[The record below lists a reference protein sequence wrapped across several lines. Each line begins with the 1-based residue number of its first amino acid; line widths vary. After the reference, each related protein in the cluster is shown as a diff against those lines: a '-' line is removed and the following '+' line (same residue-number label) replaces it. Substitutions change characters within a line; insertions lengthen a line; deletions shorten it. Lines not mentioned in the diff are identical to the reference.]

1 MSNKL
6 AILFLLIGFTSI
18 ALTASIP
25 RTHQDEREMER
36 NQVILEEEIKTLS
49 KSMPC
54 RNKAV
59 GERVKHPN
67 NDHKF
72 LRCVSRDSF
81 WIETCPDN
89 LFYNY
94 ELDLCDWAVKSLTTT
109 PVNDIVRFRPV
120 LFKGNRTIIGNINDL
135 NSTVHHTGVVIDR
148 TKLAVRVQNGKV
160 VAGRDEDR
168 LNGVNIEEVR
178 MPIRPVNTQVDLINE
193 DEDDG
198 VIRQAGI
205 KQVPVGEEG
214 PRVGSEFVDRVEPVI
229 EETTTPRTRFV
240 PTTTEFV
247 PETTT
252 AFRPSAQF
260 FPPTTQFAPT
270 TTTTTVRPTT
280 QFVPTTTPFVPTTTQ
295 FVPTTTH
302 FVPTTTQFVP
312 TTTQFV
318 PTTTQFVPTTTQFV
332 PTTTQFVPTTTAGQF
347 FPTTT
352 TGRFVPRVVNQFVP
366 QQGFVP
372 QAVNTQVPVQQQ
384 HPSFVNSQ
392 SRPF

>member
-6 AILFLLIGFTSI
+6 ATLLVLIGFISI

-25 RTHQDEREMER
+25 RLDERGMER
-36 NQVILEEEIKTLS
+36 NQLILEDEIRTLS
-49 KSMPC
+49 KTMPC

-109 PVNDIVRFRPV
+109 PANDVVRFRPV
-120 LFKGNRTIIGNINDL
+120 LFKGNRTVIGDITEL
-135 NSTVHHTGVVIDR
+135 NSTVHRTGVVIDR

-160 VAGRDEDR
+160 VTGRDEDR

-178 MPIRPVNTQVDLINE
+178 VPIRPVSQVPINVE
-193 DEDDG
+193 DQEDDDG
-198 VIRQAGI
+198 VVRQAGI
-205 KQVPVGEEG
+205 KQVPITDSVVRVEE
-214 PRVGSEFVDRVEPVI
+214 PRVGSEFVDRVEPVV
-229 EETTTPRTRFV
+229 EETTTERTRFV

-247 PETTT
+247 PEETTTT
-252 AFRPSAQF
+252 APFRPSAQF
-260 FPPTTQFAPT
+260 FPATTRFMPVAT
-270 TTTTTVRPTT
+270 TTTTTP
-280 QFVPTTTPFVPTTTQ
+280 FVPTTTRFVPTTTQ
-295 FVPTTTH
+295 FVPTTTR

-332 PTTTQFVPTTTAGQF
+332 PTTTQFVPTTTTVQF
-347 FPTTT
+347 FPTTS
-352 TGRFVPRVVNQFVP
+352 TGHFVPRINNQFVP
-366 QQGFVP
+366 QQVP
-372 QAVNTQVPVQQQ
+372 NFHQQQ
-384 HPSFVNSQ
+384 QPSFVNSQ
-392 SRPF
+392 FKQF